1 MQEHFPARSFIA
13 EQHALPGCN
22 LCRVSLAGLSAR
34 RQLKF
39 AGDVHAVVASS
50 LSSPFSILSPSIF
63 PLTME
68 ELKVEQ
74 KFVVSWGK
82 VQLVPTQKL
91 VDGIP
96 YMCLS
101 KWDRSS
107 VRLLSGKALDL
118 RKQKRDQAGSLHCSA
133 WDSLLELRQQE
144 ANKLLQDA
152 LKEDEEN
159 ARDSTKK
166 KPIRAQSKHTVM
178 LPLSMPVVFHG
189 HKMNILLEGL
199 GSQTIWV
206 ELTEQNILL
215 LHEKCSSS
223 EAKPKKIAK
232 KSKKAK
238 KNQDKGDDA
247 GDDAEDEEGEEQE
260 D

>member
-1 MQEHFPARSFIA
+1 MLLFP
-13 EQHALPGCN
+13 
-22 LCRVSLAGLSAR
+22 
-34 RQLKF
+34 
-39 AGDVHAVVASS
+39 SS

-96 YMCLS
+96 YLCLS

-178 LPLSMPVVFHG
+178 LPLSMPVVFHD

-238 KNQDKGDDA
+238 KKQDKGDDA